1 MPPVLARG
9 VEALRA
15 DDADAALGEGSGAG
29 TAACFA
35 VGTFAVVLDAAEI
48 GASGVGTLGAGSATR
63 FALGALGAVVGAEVL
78 TVEVWYAGGGS
89 SGAGI
94 GVPPA
99 AQPFAAHARAAR
111 QAPMPSTPPLSRR
124 DDVHMDIP
132 SLPFEPHRTSEGIF
146 VSTVTR
152 GAAAGCPAA
161 APHVTTQ
168 RFCFFFLPPWIA
180 RLHAPPRWSS
190 HEPWPDTC
198 RESEP

>member
-1 MPPVLARG
+1 M
-9 VEALRA
+9 

-35 VGTFAVVLDAAEI
+35 VGAFAVVLDAAEI

-111 QAPMPSTPPLSRR
+111 QAPVPSTPPLSRR